1 MDVKPLKRLEA
12 DRVPPQAS
20 FRASKRTD
28 FSDDEA
34 SLDVAYAKIVV
45 NFFSSESL
53 DGAARINWRGVD
65 GIKITHPNIGQQE
78 LCPPKTHAKLP
89 VVIAITYYAARKA
102 LLISA
107 A

>member
-20 FRASKRTD
+20 FRASKRTN
-28 FSDDEA
+28 FSDDEV
-34 SLDVAYAKIVV
+34 SLDIAYATIVV

-65 GIKITHPNIGQQE
+65 RIKITHPNIGQQKP
-78 LCPPKTHAKLP
+78 CPPKTHAKLL
-89 VVIAITYYAARKA
+89 VVTITYYAARKA